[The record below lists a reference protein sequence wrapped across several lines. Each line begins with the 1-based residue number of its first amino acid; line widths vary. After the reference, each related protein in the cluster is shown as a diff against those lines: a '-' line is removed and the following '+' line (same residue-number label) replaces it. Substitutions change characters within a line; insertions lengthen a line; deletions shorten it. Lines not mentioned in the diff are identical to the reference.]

1 MATIAILGRFGWGDC
16 KKMSHSVKEA
26 KNNLSSLIRL
36 AEKGQPQVI
45 RRHDTDVAVVIS
57 IADWKKAGR
66 KQESL
71 LEFLQNSPLDLILD
85 DLDNRSQEPVRDF
98 SFDE

>member
-1 MATIAILGRFGWGDC
+1 
-16 KKMSHSVKEA
+16 MSHNVKEA

-36 AEKGQPQVI
+36 AEKGQPQI
-45 RRHDTDVAVVIS
+45 IKRHDKDVAVVVS
-57 IADWKKAGR
+57 IDDWKKAGG

-71 LEFLQNSPLDLILD
+71 LEFLQNSPLGLILD

-98 SFDE
+98 SFEE

>member
-1 MATIAILGRFGWGDC
+1 
-16 KKMSHSVKEA
+16 MSHNVKEA

-36 AEKGQPQVI
+36 AEKGQPQI
-45 RRHDTDVAVVIS
+45 IKRHDKDVAVVVS
-57 IADWKKAGR
+57 IDDWKKAGG

>member
-1 MATIAILGRFGWGDC
+1 
-16 KKMSHSVKEA
+16 MSHNVKEA

-45 RRHDTDVAVVIS
+45 KRHDKDVAVVVS
-57 IADWKKAGR
+57 IEDWKKAGG

-71 LEFLQNSPLDLILD
+71 LELLQRSGLEAILD
-85 DLDNRSQEPVRDF
+85 DLDNRPNDPPRDI
-98 SFDE
+98 SFD